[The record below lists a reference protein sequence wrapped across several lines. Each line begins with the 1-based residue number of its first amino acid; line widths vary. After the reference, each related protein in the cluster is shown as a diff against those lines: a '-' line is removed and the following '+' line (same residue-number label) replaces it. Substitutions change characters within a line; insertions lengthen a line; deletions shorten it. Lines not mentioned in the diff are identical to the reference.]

1 MKTNRGIL
9 IILIILAIA
18 AGAIGWQKLAFVRD
32 WWDLSTSSSDS
43 RPSVK
48 RLRERLTE
56 EQFAILRGS
65 AADYLKLAD
74 KYPDRPWY
82 AWKWF
87 LAHARDAGLP
97 GRDNSGK
104 PLREQGEKEQK
115 ILAGFESGLQV
126 LRPRDPGNGY
136 APMLLAYIEARKGI
150 ALDKRDE
157 KTGAL
162 IGSVVDPE
170 HADKAVRLLEE
181 AASKERLT
189 LYGRNLAS
197 EWMAILGEP
206 RTYEESFVVVEQL
219 AGIPIGYLLLSRELA
234 DRMIIEARRLM
245 ALHGSPAAAMEVLRN
260 VQTIGAKMCLDAPT
274 LIDAMIGVAIVSLAS
289 EDGTQAL
296 EDAGYRDEAAELLAR
311 GRTLVRPRLLASL
324 MRRGNLDSLSA
335 DDLGA
340 IPLEND
346 PGLLEEAKRLLALRK
361 KNTAGMPLPFDAENG
376 MADDL
381 DRAGFLAGLGIPNFN
396 ATLPWTEPPVSRD
409 DLVVIS
415 KGETWFIQKL
425 SLYTSVSLMAL
436 ILAALSIL
444 FAIHSLVHR
453 ATASEWPTIRQTVI
467 ALALFGAIAA
477 LPGLAAAGAGNF
489 LWKESGLFL
498 SWHIF
503 WNAFGLAAAGW
514 ALLFW
519 IRSQNNSA
527 TGQPGSSLSSF
538 QWIALSGLVVAIPC
552 AFAGYTDKLDEPFR
566 WYWNLWSVWKHGK
579 IWLLASAM
587 LLPMPLWGIA
597 ALFRWMRSL
606 LNRHASGASLTPS
619 LRLLLMGWA
628 GGILLYFSSYCIID
642 RREAAWAGRDTIF
655 LPNVDNP
662 SFTALESEITKY
674 YRDHVK
680 TVLDSEQ

>member
-9 IILIILAIA
+9 IVLIILAMA
-18 AGAIGWQKLAFVRD
+18 AGAIGWQRLTLVRD
-32 WWDLSTSSSDS
+32 WWEVSTGSSGS
-43 RPSVK
+43 RPSVQ

-87 LAHARDAGLP
+87 LAHTRDTGLP

-115 ILAGFESGLQV
+115 VLADFESNLQA
-126 LRPRDPGNGY
+126 LRPRDPDNGY
-136 APMLLAYIEARKGI
+136 APMLLAYVEARKGI
-150 ALDKRDE
+150 TFDKRDE
-157 KTGAL
+157 KTGAQ
-162 IGSVVDPE
+162 IGNVVDPE
-170 HADKAVRLLEE
+170 HADKAARLLEE
-181 AASKERLT
+181 AASKERIAH
-189 LYGRNLAS
+189 YGRNLAS

-206 RTYEESFVVVEQL
+206 RTYEESFVAVEQL
-219 AGIPIGYLLLSRELA
+219 AGIPIMYLLLPRELA

-245 ALHGSPAAAMEVLRN
+245 ALHGSADAAMKVLRN

-289 EDGTQAL
+289 EDGAQAL
-296 EDAGYRDEAAELLAR
+296 KEAGYRDEAAELLAR

-324 MRRGNLDSLSA
+324 MRKGNLDSLSE
-335 DDLGA
+335 DDLGF
-340 IPLEND
+340 IRLEND
-346 PGLLEEAKRLLALRK
+346 PGLLEEAKRLLALRE
-361 KNTAGMPLPFDAENG
+361 KNLAGMPHPFDAQNG

-381 DRAGFLAGLGIPNFN
+381 DRAGFLAGMGIPNFN
-396 ATLPWTEPPVSRD
+396 STLPWTEPPVSRD
-409 DLVVIS
+409 DLVVTS
-415 KGETWFIQKL
+415 KGEAWFIQKL
-425 SLYTSVSLMAL
+425 SLYASASLMAL

-444 FAIHSLVHR
+444 FAVHSLVHR
-453 ATASEWPTIRQTVI
+453 ATASAWPTIRQTVV

-498 SWHIF
+498 SWQIF

-527 TGQPGSSLSSF
+527 TGRTASSLSHF

-552 AFAGYTDKLDEPFR
+552 ALAGYTERLDEPFR
-566 WYWNLWSVWKHGK
+566 WYWNLWSVWKYGK

-628 GGILLYFSSYCIID
+628 GGVLLYVSSYCIID
-642 RREAAWAGRDTIF
+642 WREAAWAGRDTIF
-655 LPNVDNP
+655 LPHADNP
-662 SFTALESEITKY
+662 SFSAFEAKITKY

-680 TVLDSEQ
+680 AVLDSE